1 MLPALQIKLYV
12 FDLLPFHWRSDC
24 SPIHM
29 PTGVW
34 ACACL
39 SVTHTENKGHSYM
52 ACQADA
58 QKDFLAKLYRCVYSA
73 GTGIQKCS
81 CLLNLL
87 FLVVRCVYQLTSTH
101 GVNTTCISVYSLEF
115 GKQKLELDVC
125 PWLPQL
131 HEVCYSVVYALVGGA
146 RDIQQSVC
154 VCVYVCVHQS
164 EEHSKELDTRKL

>member
-1 MLPALQIKLYV
+1 MLPALQIKLYA

-73 GTGIQKCS
+73 STGIQKCS

-87 FLVVRCVYQLTSTH
+87 FLVVRCVYQLLVHMVLTRLVSLYIH
-101 GVNTTCISVYSLEF
+101 WNLENRNWNWMSALGFRSFMRCAILLFMPWWAEPEAYSSQF
-115 GKQKLELDVC
+115 
-125 PWLPQL
+125 
-131 HEVCYSVVYALVGGA
+131 
-146 RDIQQSVC
+146 